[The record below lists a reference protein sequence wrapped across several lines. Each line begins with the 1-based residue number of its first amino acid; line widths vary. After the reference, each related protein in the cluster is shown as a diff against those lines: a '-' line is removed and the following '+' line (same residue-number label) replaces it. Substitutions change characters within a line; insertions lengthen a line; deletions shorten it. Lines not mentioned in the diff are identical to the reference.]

1 MVLSSKVT
9 ANAVSSK
16 WVHKKSQYAKI
27 PPEQQ
32 ARSNSNRKS
41 YSCFYFSKYF
51 GIEIKLGVVRTF
63 AKIKPVKYHE
73 SWYILYLITHQATMK
88 VGYINGMKYQ
98 L

>member
-1 MVLSSKVT
+1 MQLAASEFTKK
-9 ANAVSSK
+9 ANL
-16 WVHKKSQYAKI
+16 

-73 SWYILYLITHQATMK
+73 VDTYYTSSLIKQP
-88 VGYINGMKYQ
+88 
-98 L
+98 